1 MNIFEIKDEI
11 RAIWDNAELDEETG
25 EMVIDTE
32 ALKALQ
38 MAEDDKVEAMA
49 LLYKESDYREKALK
63 EEVKNLQ
70 ARIKREQNAKESLK
84 GLITYALEWRK
95 FTTSKVSV
103 SYRKS
108 ERVEVDDVD
117 SLPQDFKRVK
127 TTVEADKVALK
138 EAIKEGE
145 IIDGVR
151 LVQVISTQIK

>member
-11 RAIWDNAELDEETG
+11 RAIWENAEVDEETG
-25 EMVIDTE
+25 EMTIDTE

-84 GLITYALEWRK
+84 GLITYALEGRK
-95 FTTSKVSV
+95 LTTSKVAV
-103 SYRKS
+103 SYHKS
-108 ERVEVDDVD
+108 ERVEVDDVE